1 MFNISIQS
9 KIMLVLLIIYTII
22 NIIISFVSFGLW
34 GFLYMF
40 LYLIFGGPLITFMIY
55 SINCLTSGGCNM
67 LSWFYTV
74 MHILS
79 IIIMLIW
86 TIILGI
92 LAATKKEDEDIKKNG
107 ENIKKKNGE

>member
-1 MFNISIQS
+1 MFNMSTQS
-9 KIMLVLLIIYTII
+9 NIILVLLIINSII
-22 NIIISFVSFGLW
+22 NIIMSFVSFGLW

-40 LYLIFGGPLITFMIY
+40 LYLIFGGPIIALMVY

-74 MHILS
+74 MYILS

-92 LAATKKEDEDIKKNG
+92 FSASKKDEEDIKEK
-107 ENIKKKNGE
+107 EE